1 MTVSQSAPAQI
12 VTGVTTISAGG
23 FHSFL
28 RKFDGSV
35 WAKGR
40 NDYGQLGDGSL
51 INPGSLENVLSLTGV
66 TQTITFD
73 ALAATTYSV
82 TPFPLSA
89 TTTSGLTLT
98 YSIVS
103 GPATINGS
111 TMTLTGIG
119 TVTVRVSQAG
129 NATYAAATPVDRS
142 FNVTKA
148 AQTLTFNTL
157 SAKIYGDAPFTVSAT
172 ASSALSPVFSIVS
185 GPATIIGSTVT
196 ITGVGTVVVRAAQ
209 AGNAN
214 YTAATSVD
222 QNFTVSKGT
231 ATVTLGGLTQSYT
244 GTAHPATATT
254 TPAGLAVTFTYDGSV
269 TSPIN
274 AGSYAVTG
282 TIINSLLYQG
292 STSGT
297 LVIGKA
303 AQTITFA
310 APPAKT
316 YSATPFAVSAAA
328 SSKLAPTFSIVSGPA
343 TINGNM
349 ITLTGGGIVVV
360 RAEQAGNTNYAAAT
374 PVDRS
379 FTVTKI
385 AQTITFAPPAT
396 VLMKASPLTL
406 TATASSKLP
415 VTLSVVSGPATLGDD
430 GKTLTLT
437 GAGTV
442 VVQAVQAGNN
452 GYLAAPTLL
461 RTIKVSQVAQTI
473 TFTLPAT
480 AAMRTLPLTLTAT
493 ASSGLPVSYTVVS
506 GPATLGVDG
515 KTLTVASAGTV
526 VVKATQAGD
535 TVYLAAP
542 AVQKTIK
549 VTQTVQTIA
558 FTLPTTAFMSAS
570 PFTLNA
576 TASSTLP
583 VTFTV
588 VSGPATLGVDG
599 KTLTVTAAGSV
610 VVKATQT
617 GNLFYLA
624 APAVQ
629 KTITVSQAT
638 QVITFTLPTTATT
651 NASPLALTATSS
663 ASLPVSYTVVSG
675 PATIGPD
682 DQSLVL
688 TGVGTVSVRASQ
700 TGNTNVKAALP
711 VVKSIK
717 ITAAVAAKSL
727 ASKPSTEP
735 LSPLAGSYEALLI
748 GTEASSSLGL
758 PVGTLDLN
766 LDPSA
771 GRFTAILTLADEP
784 APLFISGT
792 VEVGG
797 TADNP
802 IFTGYWP
809 DPTGGS
815 TTTVQIAVSGD
826 GLVASVSKAGQIIA
840 ETEIGVVAY

>member
-1 MTVSQSAPAQI
+1 
-12 VTGVTTISAGG
+12 
-23 FHSFL
+23 
-28 RKFDGSV
+28 
-35 WAKGR
+35 
-40 NDYGQLGDGSL
+40 
-51 INPGSLENVLSLTGV
+51 
-66 TQTITFD
+66 
-73 ALAATTYSV
+73 
-82 TPFPLSA
+82 
-89 TTTSGLTLT
+89 
-98 YSIVS
+98 
-103 GPATINGS
+103 
-111 TMTLTGIG
+111 MTLTGIG

-142 FNVTKA
+142 FNVTKAAQTITFGALSAKTYGDAPFTVSATASSGLAPTFSIFSGPATISGNTVTITGAGTVVVRASQAGNTNYNAATAVDQNFNVAKA

-415 VTLSVVSGPATLGDD
+415 VSFSVVSGPATLGDD

-442 VVQAVQAGNN
+442 VVQAVQAGND

-461 RTIKVSQVAQTI
+461 KTIKVSQVAQTI

-480 AAMRTLPLTLTAT
+480 AALRTLPLTLTAT
-493 ASSGLPVSYTVVS
+493 ASSGLPVTYTVVS
-506 GPATLGVDG
+506 GPATLGDDG

-526 VVKATQAGD
+526 VVNATQAGNA
-535 TVYLAAP
+535 VYLAAP
-542 AVQKTIK
+542 AVQRTIK
-549 VTQTVQTIA
+549 VTQTMQTIA

-576 TASSTLP
+576 TASSGLP

-588 VSGPATLGVDG
+588 VSGPATIGVDG
-599 KTLTVTAAGSV
+599 KTLTVTAAGAV
-610 VVKATQT
+610 VVRATQT

-638 QVITFTLPTTATT
+638 QVITFTLPTTAKT
-651 NASPLALTATSS
+651 NASPMALTATSS
-663 ASLPVSYTVVSG
+663 AGLTVSFAVVSG
-675 PATIGPD
+675 PATIGVD
-682 DQSLVL
+682 GQSLVL
-688 TGVGTVSVRASQ
+688 TGAGTVSVRASQ
-700 TGNTNVKAALP
+700 IGNTNVKAALP
-711 VVKSIK
+711 VVRSIK
-717 ITAAVAAKSL
+717 ITAA
-727 ASKPSTEP
+727 
-735 LSPLAGSYEALLI
+735 
-748 GTEASSSLGL
+748 
-758 PVGTLDLN
+758 
-766 LDPSA
+766 
-771 GRFTAILTLADEP
+771 
-784 APLFISGT
+784 AP
-792 VEVGG
+792 
-797 TADNP
+797 
-802 IFTGYWP
+802 
-809 DPTGGS
+809 
-815 TTTVQIAVSGD
+815 
-826 GLVASVSKAGQIIA
+826 
-840 ETEIGVVAY
+840 